1 MPTRLR
7 LFYSGLMAALLMIP
21 LVALYRDLAARSD
34 IWWTPMPMAL
44 SLAEARD
51 RVEIYA
57 QGQRLDSLL
66 SRTQLSI
73 ADPAG
78 PRVLAA
84 EDVRLRFN
92 NWDRVRVG
100 RMSRFLAN
108 AAACGGVIVLLVLVA
123 TGRLAY
129 RGEKDPIR

>member
-1 MPTRLR
+1 MP
-7 LFYSGLMAALLMIP
+7 
-21 LVALYRDLAARSD
+21 YRDLAARSD

-78 PRVLAA
+78 SRVLAA
-84 EDVRLRFN
+84 EDVRLRLN
-92 NWDRVRVG
+92 NWDRARVG
-100 RMSRFLAN
+100 RMSRLLAN